1 MESHEKNKILIL
13 NDFVRMILLNLI
25 KKGIVYF
32 LFAILAY
39 VHEAL
44 WRTSWKRNMHEF
56 LFFWS

>member
-32 LFAILAY
+32 LFDILAY

-44 WRTSWKRNMHEF
+44 
-56 LFFWS
+56 

>member
-44 WRTSWKRNMHEF
+44 
-56 LFFWS
+56 